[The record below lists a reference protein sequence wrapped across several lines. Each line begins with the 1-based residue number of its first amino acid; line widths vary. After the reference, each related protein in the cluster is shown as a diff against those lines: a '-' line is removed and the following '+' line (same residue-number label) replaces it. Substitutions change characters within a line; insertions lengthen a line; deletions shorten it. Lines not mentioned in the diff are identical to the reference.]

1 VTNRMN
7 LRRTAASGLVC
18 LGLGFT
24 GQAAIAAITTY
35 QATDT
40 GVVAGSA
47 YPNSDA
53 KAAQFDLDSAAL
65 PGANGSPITFEN
77 VAVGTPSP
85 INLGG
90 GVSLSFVTAPEGS
103 YGVDCPVGITNDSLN
118 PDNGFNTT
126 TGGANFLRIATTA
139 AQVPVA
145 DAVFTFST
153 PIVSFGAFIT
163 SLDDSTSNA
172 FTYQFNDGSAQ
183 SIRFF
188 GPSDAHNAQ
197 FLGFTDAAGGITSVT
212 IQDSNPVEYY
222 YAIGMD
228 DIHYATAV
236 PEPASLGILA
246 LGGLALVHRRRMA
259 AK

>member
-1 VTNRMN
+1 MN
-7 LRRTAASGLVC
+7 LRRIAVGGMVC
-18 LGLGFT
+18 LGMGFSVH
-24 GQAAIAAITTY
+24 AASAAITTY

-40 GVVAGSA
+40 GVMDGSA

-53 KAAQFDLDSAAL
+53 EAVLFDLGSAAL
-65 PGANGSPITFEN
+65 PGINASPITFEN

-90 GVSLSFVTAPEGS
+90 GVSVSFVTAPEGS

-126 TGGANFLRIATTA
+126 TAGANFLRIATTA
-139 AQVPVA
+139 ATVPVA
-145 DAVFTFST
+145 DAIFTFST

-163 SLDDSTSNA
+163 SLDDSTSNNFA
-172 FTYQFNDGSAQ
+172 YQFNDGSAQ

-197 FLGFTDAAGGITSVT
+197 FLGFTDTAGGITSVT
-212 IQDSNPVEYY
+212 IQDSNPTEYY
-222 YAIGMD
+222 YAIGID

-246 LGGLALVHRRRMA
+246 VGGLALVRRRRSVGR
-259 AK
+259 